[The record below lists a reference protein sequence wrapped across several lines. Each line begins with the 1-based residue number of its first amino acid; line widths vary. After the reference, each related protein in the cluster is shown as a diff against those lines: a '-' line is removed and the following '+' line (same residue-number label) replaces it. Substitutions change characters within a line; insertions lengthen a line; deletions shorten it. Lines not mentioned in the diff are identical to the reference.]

1 MITRYW
7 EDFKV
12 GEVEQIGAKRVDKD
26 EIIAFARQFDPQP
39 FHVDEAAAK
48 QSMYGGLIAS
58 GWHTGAM
65 VMRMMCDAYL
75 LQSASAGSPGLD
87 NLKWLKPVRPGDTIR
102 AQRTTLETRAS
113 KSKPDIGIVS
123 NLWEVFNQD
132 GEMVMSIQ
140 GYGMFRRRNPGSPT
154 T

>member
-1 MITRYW
+1 MRYW

-12 GEVEQIGAKRVDKD
+12 GEVEQIGVKRVDKD
-26 EIIAFARQFDPQP
+26 EIIAFARQYDPQP
-39 FHVDEAAAK
+39 FHIDEAAAK

-58 GWHTGAM
+58 GWHTCAM
-65 VMRMMCDAYL
+65 VMRMMCDAYML
-75 LQSASAGSPGLD
+75 RSASVGSPGID
-87 NLKWLKPVRPGDTIR
+87 NLKWLKPVRPGDTINAR
-102 AQRTTLETRAS
+102 RTTLETRES
-113 KSKPDIGIVS
+113 KSKPDIGIVN

-132 GEMVMSIQ
+132 GEMVMTMQ